1 MSKGFF
7 IKMDLDKVAY
17 QATADINRYNV
28 DTQRGIRRVI
38 ADGVQSTFETA
49 VNRAP
54 YGQTGNLK
62 TGIKKEIRGSYG
74 VVKSTSPHSHLVEF
88 GTGPRIVGPVKRAA
102 LKLPRFDS
110 SMGWPGYV
118 KGDIYNGK
126 MPKAP
131 FMKPAAEENKPKI
144 ETAMEEVLRGENH

>member
-1 MSKGFF
+1 
-7 IKMDLDKVAY
+7 MDLDKVAY
-17 QATADINRYNV
+17 QATADINRYNAN
-28 DTQRGIRRVI
+28 TQRGIRRVI

-54 YGQTGNLK
+54 YGPTGNLK
-62 TGIKKEIRGSYG
+62 TGIKKEVRGSHG

-102 LKLPRFDS
+102 LKLPHFDL

-144 ETAMEEVLRGENH
+144 EAAMEEVLRGANH